1 MDSRAIRAKLAAAMH
16 IMRIPRIA
24 AACVLTPVMLTLCAC
39 SVVSLAHGDPGRATG
54 ASSPAAPAAA
64 PTTDATPAT
73 AAAPPGA
80 AAAPPT
86 VVVSAAAP
94 PIATGAVSA
103 VSVTFS
109 DHMQELAA
117 SDPRLTRDAV
127 ASAIES
133 ELRAHQLYSPGK
145 GNVPRTLAIR
155 VEDFTSQLSSNATLF
170 GYTFRNVMLIG
181 TVQVQGDAAAGQTPF
196 DIHARARQ
204 SNRDTAAS
212 AGSLSGLYTRFAV
225 LTVADLSGVEPPS
238 QLVPR

>member
-39 SVVSLAHGDPGRATG
+39 SVVSLAHGDQGRATG

-73 AAAPPGA
+73 
-80 AAAPPT
+80 
-86 VVVSAAAP
+86 AAAP

-133 ELRAHQLYSPGK
+133 ELR
-145 GNVPRTLAIR
+145 
-155 VEDFTSQLSSNATLF
+155 
-170 GYTFRNVMLIG
+170 
-181 TVQVQGDAAAGQTPF
+181 
-196 DIHARARQ
+196 
-204 SNRDTAAS
+204 
-212 AGSLSGLYTRFAV
+212 
-225 LTVADLSGVEPPS
+225 
-238 QLVPR
+238 